1 MIGLKKTLGVSV
13 LSLGMLGSSATALA
27 KDMAVK
33 GQPDPQMQTVLDA
46 HKALKP
52 VPPHTVS
59 PQEARKGVTA
69 KDAVEKTLKDQG
81 KPTTPEKVAKVE
93 DKTLKGP
100 AGDIPVRVYTPDGAG
115 PFPVVVYYHG
125 GGFVLA
131 DLDTY
136 DASARAL
143 ANQAKA
149 VVVSVEYR
157 HAPENPFPAAAD
169 DATAAFQYVQKNAKE
184 FNGDGSKV
192 AVAGESAGGNLATVV
207 SMRQKKDNGALPV
220 FQLLVYPFVSNN
232 VNTPS
237 HQANGQGNYLVG
249 NQDIAWFWG
258 NYLGK
263 DWKTNKDP
271 LALPLNATAAQL
283 RGLPPALVITASL
296 DPLKD
301 EGQQYADK
309 LKAAGVKVDVKNYD
323 GVTHEFFGMAP
334 VLDKAKQ
341 AQADAGMALQKAFSA
356 APKAKGVGGSGA
368 TMPEGQDATMQKPMK
383 E

>member
-1 MIGLKKTLGVSV
+1 
-13 LSLGMLGSSATALA
+13 
-27 KDMAVK
+27 
-33 GQPDPQMQTVLDA
+33 MQVVLDA

-59 PQEARKGVTA
+59 PRQARTGVTA

-81 KPTTPEKVAKVE
+81 KPVTPEKVAKVE
-93 DKTLKGP
+93 DRKLKG
-100 AGDIPVRVYTPDGAG
+100 AKGEIPVRVYTPDGAG

-157 HAPENPFPAAAD
+157 HAPEHPFPAAAD

-184 FNGDGSKV
+184 FNGDASKV
-192 AVAGESAGGNLATVV
+192 AVAGESAGANLATVV
-207 SMRQKKDNGALPV
+207 AMRQKQDGGAQPV

-237 HQANGQGNYLVG
+237 HQANGQGNYLIG

-263 DWKTNKDP
+263 DWVQNKDP
-271 LALPLNATAAQL
+271 NALPLKATPAQL
-283 RGLPPALVITASL
+283 RGLPPAMVVTASL

-301 EGQQYADK
+301 EGQEYAK
-309 LKAAGVKVDVKNYD
+309 NLKAAGVKVDVKNYD

-334 VLDKAKQ
+334 VLDIAKK
-341 AQADAGMALQKAFSA
+341 AQADAGMALRKAFSE
-356 APKAKGVGGSGA
+356 APRAQQGMGGSGM
-368 TMPEGQDATMQKPMK
+368 TEPVK

>member
-1 MIGLKKTLGVSV
+1 
-13 LSLGMLGSSATALA
+13 
-27 KDMAVK
+27 
-33 GQPDPQMQTVLDA
+33 MQVILDA
-46 HKALKP
+46 HKSLKP

-59 PQEARKGVTA
+59 PQEARKGITA

-81 KPTTPEKVAKVE
+81 KPVTPEKVAKVE
-93 DKTLKGP
+93 DTKLKGP
-100 AGDIPVRVYTPDGAG
+100 AGDIPARVYTPEGAG
-115 PFPVVVYYHG
+115 PFPVVIYFHG

-192 AVAGESAGGNLATVV
+192 AVAGESAGANLATVV
-207 SMRQKKDNGALPV
+207 SMRQKQGGGELPV
-220 FQLLVYPFVSNN
+220 FQLLVYPFVSSD
-232 VNTPS
+232 VSTPS
-237 HQANGQGNYLVG
+237 HVANGQGNYLIG

-263 DWKTNKDP
+263 DWAKNKDP
-271 LALPLNATAAQL
+271 NALPLNASKSQL
-283 RGLPPALVITASL
+283 SGLPPAMVLTAEL

-301 EGQQYADK
+301 EGQEYAK
-309 LKAAGVKVDVKNYD
+309 NLKAAGVKVDVKNYA

-334 VLDKAKQ
+334 VLDVAKK
-341 AQADAGMALQKAFSA
+341 AQADAGMALRKAFKA
-356 APKAKGVGGSGA
+356 APAPRTGIGGSGM
-368 TMPEGQDATMQKPMK
+368 TEPEK

>member
-1 MIGLKKTLGVSV
+1 MLGMKKTVGMSV
-13 LSLGMLGSSATALA
+13 LALGMMGFSATAFA
-27 KDMAVK
+27 KESTAAAKV
-33 GQPDPQMQTVLDA
+33 DPQMQVILDA
-46 HKALKP
+46 DTSLKP

-59 PQEARKGVTA
+59 PRQARKGVTA

-81 KPTTPEKVAKVE
+81 KPVTPEKVARVE
-93 DKTLKGP
+93 DKKLKGP
-100 AGDIPVRVYTPDGAG
+100 QGDIPVRVYTPDGAG
-115 PFPVVVYYHG
+115 PFPVVVYFHG

-157 HAPENPFPAAAD
+157 HAPEHPFPAAAD
-169 DATAAFQYVQKNAKE
+169 DATAAFQYIQKNAKE
-184 FNGDGSKV
+184 FNGDASKV

-207 SMRQKKDNGALPV
+207 AMRQKEAGGAQPV

-237 HQANGQGNYLVG
+237 HQANGQGNYLIG

-263 DWKTNKDP
+263 DWARNKNP
-271 LALPLNATAAQL
+271 LALPLNATKAQL
-283 RGLPPALVITASL
+283 RGLPPAMVLTAEL

-301 EGQQYADK
+301 EGQQYAK
-309 LKAAGVKVDVKNYD
+309 NLKDAGVKVDVKNYA

-334 VLDKAKQ
+334 VLDTAKK
-341 AQADAGMALQKAFSA
+341 AQADAGMALRKAFSE
-356 APKAKGVGGSGA
+356 APRMQQGMGGSGA
-368 TMPEGQDATMQKPMK
+368 TDEAPVK

>member
-1 MIGLKKTLGVSV
+1 
-13 LSLGMLGSSATALA
+13 
-27 KDMAVK
+27 
-33 GQPDPQMQTVLDA
+33 MQVVLDA

-59 PQEARKGVTA
+59 PQQARTGVTA
-69 KDAVEKTLKDQG
+69 KDAVEKTLKEQG
-81 KPTTPEKVAKVE
+81 KPTTPEKVARVE
-93 DKTLKGP
+93 DRKLKG
-100 AGDIPVRVYTPDGAG
+100 AKGEIPVRVYTPDGAG

-143 ANQAKA
+143 TNQAKA

-192 AVAGESAGGNLATVV
+192 AVAGESAGANLATVV
-207 SMRQKKDNGALPV
+207 AMRQKQDGGAQPV

-237 HQANGQGNYLVG
+237 HQANGQGNYLIG

-263 DWKTNKDP
+263 DWAQTKDP
-271 LALPLNATAAQL
+271 NALPLKATTAQL
-283 RGLPPALVITASL
+283 RGLAPAMVVTAGL

-301 EGQQYADK
+301 EGQEYAK
-309 LKAAGVKVDVKNYD
+309 NLKAAGVKVDVKNYD

-334 VLDKAKQ
+334 VLDIAKK

-356 APKAKGVGGSGA
+356 APKAQQGMGGSGM
-368 TMPEGQDATMQKPMK
+368 TEPVKQ
-383 E
+383 